1 MTAPPPPDRRRQPWP
16 AFSFSYRSDI
26 VATPTS
32 TIEEG
37 VEATARLVV
46 DPALEGVTG
55 RYFDGLRETRAHEQ
69 AYEPSARARLRRVS
83 DELVGG

>member
-1 MTAPPPPDRRRQPWP
+1 MPTK
-16 AFSFSYRSDI
+16 I
-26 VATPTS
+26 VANPTS

-46 DPALEGVTG
+46 DPELAGVTG

-69 AYEPSARARLRRVS
+69 AYDPEARAALRRLS
-83 DELVGG
+83 DELVG